1 MMIEISFDEPARG
14 KKIVAA
20 INSACRQLE
29 GVDFAYTPYQI
40 HFKGEGSEKQWFYD
54 NMELIVSSTSHKVLA
69 DGTQKMDAE
78 SIYSGITLEPKEDG
92 DPDSKLVNELL
103 DNFKTLLN
111 AEISRP
117 FEEIA
122 PSPEVSSEKEIVKI
136 PELTEEEEGRIK
148 EGNIHILTIVQ
159 GEYGERIAKYI
170 AEEGPDNWKVST
182 ITLEKDLPDMI
193 DDPAEFLPS
202 DIPKA
207 DLLLPMQEEGAAAQL
222 IVDIAKA
229 AQVRGV
235 IAPIDNSDWL
245 PEGMKNQIKREFDE
259 MGIKSVFPRPFCVL
273 DEVGDVLIDQFAKR
287 FGRPKLT
294 LKWDNDKIT
303 EVDILVDA
311 ACGSAK
317 FVAEKLIGTPLDE
330 AVEKA
335 GLAHHHFP
343 CLAAM
348 KVEPDFDD
356 TLMHVSG
363 LQIKKAVDKIL
374 EPERKKK
381 AVYIDPDTF

>member
-1 MMIEISFDEPARG
+1 MMDISFDEPAHG

-20 INSACRQLE
+20 INSACKQLE
-29 GVDFAYTPYQI
+29 GVGFAYTPYQI
-40 HFKGEGSEKQWFYD
+40 HFKGEDSEKQWYYD
-54 NMELIVSSTSHKVLA
+54 NMELIVSSTSLKVLA
-69 DGTQKMDAE
+69 DGTQRMDAE
-78 SIYSGITLEPKEDG
+78 STYSGIALSPSAEDES
-92 DPDSKLVNELL
+92 DSELVNQLL
-103 DNFKTLLN
+103 KNFTTLLQ
-111 AEISRP
+111 AEINRP
-117 FEEIA
+117 FEDIA
-122 PSPEVSSEKEIVKI
+122 PSPEISSKEETVKI
-136 PELTEEEEGRIK
+136 PKLTEEEEERIK

-159 GEYGERIAKYI
+159 GEYGERIAKYV
-170 AEEGPDNWKVST
+170 ADKGPDSWKVST

-245 PEGMKNQIKREFDE
+245 PEGMKNQIKRDLDG
-259 MGIKSVFPRPFCVL
+259 MGVKSVFPRPFCIL

-287 FGRPKLT
+287 FGRPRLT
-294 LKWDNDKIT
+294 LKWENDKIS

-317 FVAEKLIGTPLDE
+317 YVAEKLIGVSVDD

-335 GLAHHHFP
+335 GLLHHHFP

-348 KVEPDFDD
+348 KVEPDLED

>member
-1 MMIEISFDEPARG
+1 MVEISFDEPARG
-14 KKIVAA
+14 KKVVAA
-20 INSACRQLE
+20 INSACKKLE

-40 HFKGEGSEKQWFYD
+40 HFKGEASEKQWFYD
-54 NMELIVSSTSHKVLA
+54 NMELVVSSTSLKVMA
-69 DGTQKMDAE
+69 DGTQRMDAE
-78 SIYSGITLEPKEDG
+78 SIYSSITLSPMEG
-92 DPDSKLVNELL
+92 DESDPELVSELL
-103 DNFKTLLN
+103 KDFKTLLK
-111 AEISRP
+111 AQISRP

-122 PSPEVSSEKEIVKI
+122 PSPEVSSNKETVKI
-136 PELTEEEEGRIK
+136 PKLTEEEEGRIK
-148 EGNIHILTIVQ
+148 DGNIHILTIVQ

-170 AEEGPDNWKVST
+170 ADKGPDSWEVST

-202 DIPKA
+202 EIPKA
-207 DLLLPMQEEGAAAQL
+207 DLLLPMQEESAAAQL

-245 PEGMKNQIKREFDE
+245 PEGMKNQIERNLDE
-259 MGIKSVFPRPFCVL
+259 MGVKSVFPRPFCIL
-273 DEVGDVLIDQFAKR
+273 DEVGDVLIDQFAR
-287 FGRPKLT
+287 CFGRPKLT
-294 LKWDNDKIT
+294 LKWENDKII

-317 FVAEKLIGTPLDE
+317 FVAEKLIGVSIDD

-348 KVEPDFDD
+348 KVEPDIED

-363 LQIKKAVDKIL
+363 FQIKQAVDKIL

>member
-1 MMIEISFDEPARG
+1 MIDVSFDEPARG

-20 INSACRQLE
+20 VNSTCKQLE

-40 HFKGEGSEKQWFYD
+40 HFKGEESEKQWFYD
-54 NMELIVSSTSHKVLA
+54 NMELIVSSTSLRVLA
-69 DGTQKMDAE
+69 DGAQRMDAE
-78 SIYSGITLEPKEDG
+78 SIYPGIALEPKED
-92 DPDSKLVNELL
+92 DFDSNLVNELL
-103 DNFKTLLN
+103 DNFKKLLR
-111 AEISRP
+111 AELDRP

-122 PSPEVSSEKEIVKI
+122 PSPEISSKKETVKI
-136 PELTEEEEGRIK
+136 PKLTEEEEGRIK
-148 EGNIHILTIVQ
+148 EGKIHILTIVQ

-170 AEEGPDNWKVST
+170 AEKGPDSWKVTT

-245 PEGMKNQIKREFDE
+245 PEGMKNQIKRDLDE
-259 MGIKSVFPRPFCVL
+259 MGVKSVFPRPFCIL
-273 DEVGDVLIDQFAKR
+273 DEVGDVLIDQFAKC
-287 FGRPKLT
+287 FGRPKLA
-294 LKWDNDKIT
+294 LKWENDKIT

-348 KVEPDFDD
+348 KVEPDFED

>member
-1 MMIEISFDEPARG
+1 MIDISFDEPARG

-40 HFKGEGSEKQWFYD
+40 HFKGEASEKQWFYD
-54 NMELIVSSTSHKVLA
+54 NMELIMSSTSLKVLA
-69 DGTQKMDAE
+69 DGTQRMDAE
-78 SIYSGITLEPKEDG
+78 SIYSGIALSPKDDDES
-92 DPDSKLVNELL
+92 DSQLVSELIK
-103 DNFKTLLN
+103 DFKTLLK

-122 PSPEVSSEKEIVKI
+122 PSAETSSKKETVRI
-136 PELTEEEEGRIK
+136 PKLTEEEEGRIK
-148 EGNIHILTIVQ
+148 EGIIHILTIVQ

-170 AEEGPDNWKVST
+170 ADKGPDSWKVST

-193 DDPAEFLPS
+193 DDPAKFLPS

-207 DLLLPMQEEGAAAQL
+207 DLLLPMQEESAAAQL

-245 PEGMKNQIKREFDE
+245 PEGMKNQIKRDLDE
-259 MGIKSVFPRPFCVL
+259 MGVKSVFPRPFCIL
-273 DEVGDVLIDQFAKR
+273 DEVGDVLIDQFAEC

-294 LKWDNDKIT
+294 LKWENDRIT

-311 ACGSAK
+311 ACGSAE
-317 FVAEKLIGTPLDE
+317 FVAKKLIGAPLDE

-348 KVEPDFDD
+348 KVEPDLED

-363 LQIKKAVDKIL
+363 LRIKKAVDKIL

>member
-1 MMIEISFDEPARG
+1 MLEISFEGPAAG

-20 INSACRQLE
+20 INSACKQLE
-29 GVDFAYTPYQI
+29 GVDFVYTPYQI
-40 HFKGEGSEKQWFYD
+40 HYKGEGSEKQWFYD
-54 NMELIVSSTSHKVLA
+54 NMQLVVSSISLKVLA
-69 DGTQKMDAE
+69 DGSQRMDANIE
-78 SIYSGITLEPKEDG
+78 YSGIVLSANEDEDFDTNLIKEILQDFERVLR
-92 DPDSKLVNELL
+92 SEL
-103 DNFKTLLN
+103 
-111 AEISRP
+111 SRP
-117 FEEIA
+117 FSDIA
-122 PSPEVSSEKEIVKI
+122 PAPEVSSKKETVKLS
-136 PELTEEEEGRIK
+136 ELTDEDKKRIDD
-148 EGNIHILTIVQ
+148 GNIRILTIVQ
-159 GEYGERIAKYI
+159 GEYGERIAKHI
-170 AEEGPDNWKVST
+170 SERGPESWKVST

-207 DLLLPMQEEGAAAQL
+207 DLLLPMQEESAAAQL
-222 IVDIAKA
+222 IVDIARS

-245 PEGMKNQIKREFDE
+245 PEGMKNQIKRDLDE
-259 MGIKSVFPRPFCVL
+259 MGVRSVFPRPFCIL
-273 DEVGDVLIDQFAKR
+273 DEVGDALIDQFAKC

-294 LKWDNDKIT
+294 LKWENDKIT

-311 ACGSAK
+311 ACGSAE
-317 FVAEKLIGTPLDE
+317 FVAEKLVGVSIDE
-330 AVEKA
+330 AAEKA

-348 KVEPDFDD
+348 KVEPDLED

-374 EPERKKK
+374 APERKKK
-381 AVYIDPDTF
+381 AVYIDPDKF

>member
-1 MMIEISFDEPARG
+1 MIDISFDEPARG

-20 INSACRQLE
+20 VNSACRQLE
-29 GVDFAYTPYQI
+29 GVDFVYTPYQI
-40 HFKGEGSEKQWFYD
+40 HFKGEGSEKQWYYD
-54 NMELIVSSTSHKVLA
+54 NMELIVSSTSLRVLA
-69 DGTQKMDAE
+69 DGTQRMDAE
-78 SIYSGITLEPKEDG
+78 SIYSGIALSPKDDG
-92 DPDSKLVNELL
+92 EIKAVIELL
-103 DNFKTLLN
+103 KDFKTLLK
-111 AEISRP
+111 AEMSRP
-117 FEEIA
+117 FDEIA
-122 PSPEVSSEKEIVKI
+122 PSPEISAKKETVKI

-148 EGNIHILTIVQ
+148 DGNIHILTIVQ
-159 GEYGERIAKYI
+159 GEYGERIVKYI
-170 AEEGPDNWKVST
+170 ADKGPDSWTVST

-193 DDPAEFLPS
+193 DDPTEFLPS
-202 DIPKA
+202 EIPKA

-222 IVDIAKA
+222 IVDFAKA

-245 PEGMKNQIKREFDE
+245 PEGMKNQIKRDLDG
-259 MGIKSVFPRPFCVL
+259 MGVKSVFPRPFCVL
-273 DEVGDVLIDQFAKR
+273 DEVGDILIDQFAKC

-294 LKWDNDKIT
+294 LKWENDRIT

-317 FVAEKLIGTPLDE
+317 FVAEKLIGVPLDE

-343 CLAAM
+343 CLAGM
-348 KVEPDFDD
+348 KVEPDFED